1 MSENKKLL
9 VVIDPGHT
17 GNTYNAGAVKGYY
30 ESKAVYDLSL
40 YEKTA
45 LEKRGIDVILTRER
59 NQDPGLYERGQM
71 AVKKGNGYANVLFE
85 SNHTDA
91 FNGKVCGVTVV
102 RSAHLPGSEKLAEK
116 MIDAIVKVMKPS
128 TGITYNRG
136 VVTKTQSNGADWY
149 GVIRGAVSGA
159 ASQGQAKN
167 GPVRYDYIVEHGFH
181 DNPKE
186 CLFLSKQENLK
197 AIAEAKAAAIAEYFG
212 IGNKS
217 QPANQSGQSS
227 QNNRNND
234 SHQTDQNTSTDSTI
248 LNKKDSISG
257 KSFHWQSEHPAGTH
271 DSFKGCGIY
280 RQGGIY
286 HYRRSNGNCQY
297 SRREKPMGKLKSGQ
311 GWISLIMPGKWLE
324 KFEKSF

>member
-1 MSENKKLL
+1 MSDNKKLL

-40 YEKTA
+40 YEKAA
-45 LEKRGIDVILTRER
+45 LEKRGIDAILTRER

-71 AVKKGNGYANVLFE
+71 AVKKGHGYANVLFE

-91 FNGKVCGVTVV
+91 FNGKACGVTVV

-159 ASQGQAKN
+159 DSQGQAKN

-181 DNPKE
+181 D
-186 CLFLSKQENLK
+186 
-197 AIAEAKAAAIAEYFG
+197 
-212 IGNKS
+212 KS
-217 QPANQSGQSS
+217 QGM
-227 QNNRNND
+227 
-234 SHQTDQNTSTDSTI
+234 
-248 LNKKDSISG
+248 
-257 KSFHWQSEHPAGTH
+257 SFPVETGE
-271 DSFKGCGIY
+271 FKG
-280 RQGGIY
+280 
-286 HYRRSNGNCQY
+286 Y
-297 SRREKPMGKLKSGQ
+297 SGGQ
-311 GWISLIMPGKWLE
+311 GSCNSRVFWYWE
-324 KFEKSF
+324 

>member
-91 FNGKVCGVTVV
+91 FNGKACGVTVV

-136 VVTKTQSNGADWY
+136 VTTKTQSNGADWY
-149 GVIRGAVSGA
+149 GVIRGAVSGEV
-159 ASQGQAKN
+159 SQKQAQN
-167 GPVRYDYIVEHGFH
+167 GPVHYDYIVEHGFH
-181 DNPKE
+181 DNQKE
-186 CLFLSKQENLK
+186 CQFLSKQENLK
-197 AIAEAKAAAIAEYFG
+197 AIAEAKAAVIADYFG
-212 IGNKS
+212 IGDK
-217 QPANQSGQSS
+217 GQSENQGSQSDKNNQNSQNS
-227 QNNRNND
+227 QNNQSID
-234 SHQTDQNTSTDSTI
+234 TDSSAQ
-248 LNKKDSISG
+248 NKKTSYLVRVSIDNLNIRQSPTIHSEVVGFTG
-257 KSFHWQSEHPAGTH
+257 KGTFTIIEEATGIVNAAGA
-271 DSFKGCGIY
+271 K
-280 RQGGIY
+280 
-286 HYRRSNGNCQY
+286 
-297 SRREKPMGKLKSGQ
+297 SRWGKLKSGR
-311 GWISLIMPGKWLE
+311 GWLCLDYAE
-324 KFEKSF
+324 KVG